1 MGQAKNHPAIEKAK
15 LAMSLRVRGAHCRL
29 NEITARH
36 WQELAGRTTVPHL
49 WNRMQSF
56 VESAPAALE
65 RVEGRLPRA
74 FPERVYAT
82 IRDGVRAQVQRFAET
97 LSG

>member
-1 MGQAKNHPAIEKAK
+1 
-15 LAMSLRVRGAHCRL
+15 
-29 NEITARH
+29 
-36 WQELAGRTTVPHL
+36 
-49 WNRMQSF
+49 MQSF

-82 IRDGVRAQVQRFAET
+82 IRDGVRAQVQRFT
-97 LSG
+97 KTMGG